1 MRLPTPRW
9 ILHIQRYPGGISNG
23 VRAMVSAEAMAA
35 RAAARQASVTGA
47 SASFGP
53 NVQMNNDSS
62 PPLPQNE
69 TAAAVSLANP
79 KIAVAAAN
87 DYVSGG
93 NVVMRTADGGR
104 HWKSTRVTPFFDG
117 TRDPCNGGDPS
128 VAYSRRDHVFYM
140 GQLCFFR
147 TLPFS
152 EVQIYVSRDNGRTWT
167 PGRAAAIAATN
178 FNYTTGQVNTSIF
191 NDKDYIAV
199 NNTPTS
205 PHYGRLYVGY
215 TKFHMLASGFS
226 DYCPLQLAYTDTVN
240 MANPTLTTFHH
251 TAIQPDNP
259 GGNGLGR
266 SANQYFTP
274 QVEPDGS
281 LDVAFMQEACNTS
294 VDAHVLFQR
303 STDGGQSFLPHAVQV
318 DKPGQYK
325 DFIDPAK
332 DDTLPPTA
340 FRAPNTPSLAFD
352 ARTGSLTFLYQNN
365 INRPVSKADISFQRS
380 TDGGQHWS
388 NARFLSVNRPGAA
401 RAQRPVLPLG
411 RRDRRRPPVRDL
423 ARPPARPGQRQHQH
437 LGGPV
442 GQRRGQL
449 DQPPDQHPV
458 LEPQP
463 RVLQQRSVHRRL
475 QRHRGQPH
483 QRLPGLDR
491 RAEHRDRPHRHR
503 RNRHLHRRRTQ
514 ITRRPGGTRPG
525 RAGCPQGLGTT
536 RCSSGIPARCRR
548 RASWPAAPV
557 TLSLL

>member
-1 MRLPTPRW
+1 MAAILVTAGALAASFLAAAPGASGAAATPRW

-23 VRAMVSAEAMAA
+23 VRAMVSPAAMAA
-35 RAAARQASVTGA
+35 RANASRQATA
-47 SASFGP
+47 SAPVSSGP
-53 NVQMNNDSS
+53 NVQMNTDSS

-93 NVVMRTADGGR
+93 NIVMRTTDGGQ
-104 HWKSTRVTPFFDG
+104 HWKSTRVVPFFRG
-117 TRDPCNGGDPS
+117 TGDVCSGGDPS

-152 EVQIYVSRDNGRTWT
+152 EVQVYVSRDNGKTWT
-167 PGRAAAIAATN
+167 PGLQAARAATN
-178 FNYTTGQVNTSIF
+178 FNYTTGVVDTSTF

-199 NNTPTS
+199 DNTPTS

-226 DYCPLQLAYTDTVN
+226 DYCPLQLSYTDTFN
-240 MANPTLTTFHH
+240 ITNPMLTTFHH

-274 QVEPDGS
+274 QVEPDGA
-281 LDVAFMQEACNTS
+281 LDVAFMQEACNNS
-294 VDAHVLFQR
+294 IDAHVLFQR
-303 STDGGQSFLPHAVQV
+303 SANGGQSFLPHAIQV
-318 DKPGQYK
+318 DKPGQYR
-325 DFIDPAK
+325 DFIDKAK

-352 ARTGSLTFLYQNN
+352 ARTGSLTYLYQNN

-388 NARFLSVNRPGAA
+388 NARFLSVNKAGQPA
-401 RAQRPVLPLG
+401 RNDQFFPWVAGTGDGHLYAIWF
-411 RRDRRRPPVRDL
+411 DRRLDPANININTWEARSANGGVTWTSRRISTRSWNPNHGFFSSGAFIGDYNGIAVSSTNVYPVWTDGRNTAI
-423 ARPPARPGQRQHQH
+423 ARTGI
-437 LGGPV
+437 GET
-442 GQRRGQL
+442 
-449 DQPPDQHPV
+449 DIFTDI
-458 LEPQP
+458 
-463 RVLQQRSVHRRL
+463 
-475 QRHRGQPH
+475 
-483 QRLPGLDR
+483 
-491 RAEHRDRPHRHR
+491 EHR
-503 RNRHLHRRRTQ
+503 
-514 ITRRPGGTRPG
+514 
-525 RAGCPQGLGTT
+525 
-536 RCSSGIPARCRR
+536 
-548 RASWPAAPV
+548 
-557 TLSLL
+557 

>member
-1 MRLPTPRW
+1 VVRKLTLVAVSAGCVAASFLAAAPSQASRASQSAAPPRW
-9 ILHIQRYPGGISNG
+9 ILHIQRYPGGISDG

-35 RAAARQASVTGA
+35 RAAAHNGPVTGA

-53 NVQMNNDSS
+53 NVQMNNDSN

-69 TAAAVSLANP
+69 TSVAVSLANP

-93 NVVMRTADGGR
+93 NIVMRSSDGGR
-104 HWKSTRVTPFFDG
+104 HWASTRVIPFFRG
-117 TRDPCNGGDPS
+117 TRDTCSGGDPS
-128 VAYSRRDHVFYM
+128 VAYSRRDRVFYM

-147 TLPFS
+147 SLPFS
-152 EVQIYVSRDNGRTWT
+152 EVQVYVSRDNGHTWT
-167 PGRAAAIAATN
+167 PGLQAARAATN
-178 FNYTTGQVNTSIF
+178 FNYTTGNVNTAIF

-199 NNTPTS
+199 DNTPTS

-215 TKFHMLASGFS
+215 TKFHLLPNGFS

-240 MANPTLTTFHH
+240 MANPSLTVFQH
-251 TAIQPDNP
+251 TAIQPNNP

-274 QVEPDGS
+274 QVEPDGA
-281 LDVAFMQEACNTS
+281 LDVAFMQEACNNS

-352 ARTGSLTFLYQNN
+352 ARTGSLTYLYQNN
-365 INRPVSKADISFQRS
+365 INRAVSKADISFQRS

-388 NARFLSVNRPGAA
+388 NARFLSVTKSGQPA
-401 RAQRPVLPLG
+401 RNDQFFPWVAGTGDGHLYAIWF
-411 RRDRRRPPVRDL
+411 DRRLDPANVNINTWE
-423 ARPPARPGQRQHQH
+423 ARSANGGASWTSRRISTRSWNPN
-437 LGGPV
+437 LGFF
-442 GQRRGQL
+442 
-449 DQPPDQHPV
+449 
-458 LEPQP
+458 
-463 RVLQQRSVHRRL
+463 
-475 QRHRGQPH
+475 
-483 QRLPGLDR
+483 
-491 RAEHRDRPHRHR
+491 
-503 RNRHLHRRRTQ
+503 
-514 ITRRPGGTRPG
+514 
-525 RAGCPQGLGTT
+525 
-536 RCSSGIPARCRR
+536 SSGAFIGDYSGIAVSSTNVYPVWTDGRNTAIARTGIGETDIFTDVEPR
-548 RASWPAAPV
+548 
-557 TLSLL
+557 